1 MRLRCAEIFN
11 GRDFRTFERR
21 RSSIGFDRTCRT
33 AAGTIESIGR
43 NANPKPAR
51 MTDNFE
57 FQFPWLLGLLALLPV
72 YALLRGKAGKLSALK
87 FSSAEIARAS
97 GTPLVE
103 LVPVPGVKLPAPP
116 AQYSAGASQYA

>member
-1 MRLRCAEIFN
+1 
-11 GRDFRTFERR
+11 
-21 RSSIGFDRTCRT
+21 
-33 AAGTIESIGR
+33 
-43 NANPKPAR
+43 

-97 GTPLVE
+97 GTR
-103 LVPVPGVKLPAPP
+103 AR
-116 AQYSAGASQYA
+116 AAAGRFFIFLTAARCCAGCHRLGRAAAGGLSRRDRESWH